1 MTHFDKLSRT
11 MIRPAPPPAQ
21 LREDE
26 LDLLSIFRLIRRRIW
41 LILIVGAVL
50 TALALPSILSMQR
63 PYYGQSRLLI
73 QQPLTSVLAVEQ
85 GAQATAPLDPNT
97 EIERLLARPIAV
109 RVVQDFHLDRLE
121 EFNPTLQPVPVLASW
136 IAGAKRWVK
145 GEAPPEPPTQDD
157 IMESVILNY
166 YNALSV
172 RRSGSTEV
180 IEIGF
185 SSLDPQLAA
194 DIPNALVRIYLEA
207 RETGVR
213 GRVSEAEAWLKPQI
227 DAQRARLD
235 DANAAVKAFRET
247 SGLVSDDAR
256 ADAAR
261 TISALSDREAQLATE
276 AIDVR
281 ATLAS
286 LEAKRGTPEA
296 ALAIESETMATLRRS
311 LQQQQGQLER
321 LLQVYGEN
329 YGSVL
334 DARSAIRETQ
344 GAIAG
349 EVDRTIQ
356 GLQAKLA
363 SIDRESTA
371 AAAGLDEARTRLAR
385 LNGLQNQLALL
396 VAAANREQ
404 KALDLLQDQR
414 RELERQGDVPV
425 AEAEILSPASVPLAP
440 SGRGKLIYL
449 IGAMVGAGSVAV
461 TAALVREML
470 DSSLRSPQQLA
481 RLPGVMSGGLVPALG
496 KDEAAHLRDTL
507 RKQRGGMFAEA
518 VRGLIHALER
528 GNDGALPASVLVTS
542 ALPGD
547 GKSTLALALA
557 LELAAG
563 GRKVLLVDG
572 DLRQGRIGE
581 AFGVE
586 GEGAPGLLDLLA
598 GRATAE
604 AVIRHDPETR
614 VDFVTRGGNDGFGAL
629 REARQLAELVRL
641 AEARGALLIL
651 DSAPILA
658 TTETAILA
666 GIAERAV
673 LVLRWGKT
681 PRRAADLAVAQ
692 IAAQT
697 AGPILATMNAVD
709 LKRHALYGFHDAGM
723 FVDRLTKY
731 YPDRR

>member
-21 LREDE
+21 LREEE

-41 LILIVGAVL
+41 LIVIVGAAL

-73 QQPLTSVLAVEQ
+73 QQPLTSALAVEQ
-85 GAQATAPLDPNT
+85 GAQLTAPLDPNT

-109 RVVQDFHLDRLE
+109 RVVQDFHLDRVE
-121 EFNPTLQPVPVLASW
+121 EFNPTLRPVPVLSSW
-136 IAGAKRWVK
+136 IAAAKRWVK
-145 GEAPPEPPTQDD
+145 GEAPPEPPTQGD

-194 DIPNALVRIYLEA
+194 DIPNALVRIYIEA

-213 GRVSEAEAWLKPQI
+213 GRVSEAEAWLTPQI
-227 DAQRARLD
+227 DAQRARFD
-235 DANAAVKAFRET
+235 DAAAAVKAFRES

-256 ADAAR
+256 ADTAR
-261 TISALSDREAQLATE
+261 TISVLSDRQSQLATE
-276 AIDVR
+276 AVDAR
-281 ATLAS
+281 ATLTS

-296 ALAIESETMATLRRS
+296 TQAVDTETMAALRRS
-311 LQQQQGQLER
+311 LQQQQSQLER

-356 GLQAKLA
+356 ALQAKLA
-363 SIDRESTA
+363 SIDREATA
-371 AAAGLDEARTRLAR
+371 ATTGLDEARARLAT
-385 LNGLQNQLALL
+385 LNGMQNQLTLL

-404 KALDLLQDQR
+404 KSLDLLQDQR
-414 RELERQGDVPV
+414 RELQRQGDVPV
-425 AEAEILSPASVPLAP
+425 AEAEILSPASVPQAP

-449 IGAMVGAGSVAV
+449 IGAMIGAGSVAV
-461 TAALVREML
+461 TVALVCEML
-470 DSSLRSPQQLA
+470 DSGLRSPQQLA
-481 RLPGVMSGGLVPALG
+481 RTPGVVSGGLVPALG
-496 KDEAAHLRDTL
+496 KDEAANLRDTL
-507 RKQRGGMFAEA
+507 RKRRGGMFAEA
-518 VRGLIHALER
+518 VRGLIHTLER
-528 GNDGALPASVLVTS
+528 VNAGALPTSVLVTS

-563 GRKVLLVDG
+563 GRKVVLVDA
-572 DLRQGRIGE
+572 DLRQGRLAM
-581 AFGVE
+581 AFGVDE
-586 GEGAPGLLDLLA
+586 GPGLLDLLA
-598 GRATAE
+598 GHASAE
-604 AVIRHDPETR
+604 AVIRRDPETR
-614 VDFVTRGGNDGFGAL
+614 VDFVTRGSAGEFGAL
-629 REARQLAELVRL
+629 REARQLGNLLHL
-641 AEARGALLIL
+641 AEARGAVLVF

-658 TTETAILA
+658 TTETQILA
-666 GIAERAV
+666 GVAERTILA
-673 LVLRWGKT
+673 LRWGKT
-681 PRRAADLAVAQ
+681 PRRAADLALAQ
-692 IAAQT
+692 IAAQSP
-697 AGPILATMNAVD
+697 GPILAAMNAVD
-709 LKRHALYGFHDAGM
+709 LKRHARYGFHDAGM
-723 FVDRLTKY
+723 FADRLTKY
-731 YPDRR
+731 YPERR

>member
-11 MIRPAPPPAQ
+11 MIRPAPAPAQ

-26 LDLLSIFRLIRRRIW
+26 LDLFSIFRLIRRRIW
-41 LILIVGAVL
+41 LIVIVGAVL
-50 TALALPSILSMQR
+50 TALALPSILSMER

-73 QQPLTSVLAVEQ
+73 QQPLTSALAVEQ
-85 GAQATAPLDPNT
+85 GAQAAAPLDPNT

-121 EFNPTLQPVPVLASW
+121 EFNPTLKPVPVLATW
-136 IAGAKRWVK
+136 IDAAKRWLK
-145 GEAPPEPPTQDD
+145 GEAAPEPPTQDD
-157 IMESVILNY
+157 IMESVISNY
-166 YNALSV
+166 YSSLVV
-172 RRSGSTEV
+172 RRSGSSEV

-185 SSLDPQLAA
+185 ASLDPQLAA

-213 GRVSEAEAWLKPQI
+213 GRVSEAEAWLTPQI
-227 DAQRARLD
+227 DAQRARFD
-235 DANAAVKAFRET
+235 DALAAVKTFRET

-261 TISALSDREAQLATE
+261 TISALSDRQAQLATE
-276 AIDVR
+276 AVDTR

-286 LEAKRGTPEA
+286 LKAKRGTPEA
-296 ALAIESETMATLRRS
+296 AQAIDSETVATLRRS
-311 LQQQQGQLER
+311 LQQQQSQLER

-334 DARSAIRETQ
+334 DARSTIRDTQ
-344 GAIAG
+344 AAIAG

-356 GLQAKLA
+356 ALEAKLG
-363 SIDRESTA
+363 SIDRENA
-371 AAAGLDEARTRLAR
+371 AATAGLDEARSRLAR

-396 VAAANREQ
+396 LAAANREQ
-404 KALDLLQDQR
+404 KTLDLLQDQR

-425 AEAEILSPASVPLAP
+425 AEAEILSPASVPLMP

-449 IGAMVGAGSVAV
+449 IGAMIGAGSVAV
-461 TAALVREML
+461 TVALAREML
-470 DSSLRSPQQLA
+470 DSGLRSPQQLA

-496 KDEAAHLRDTL
+496 RNEAAHLRDTL
-507 RKQRGGMFAEA
+507 RKRRGGMFAEA

-528 GNDGALPASVLVTS
+528 GNDGVLPTSVLVTS

-572 DLRQGRIGE
+572 DLRQGRVAE
-581 AFGVE
+581 AFGV
-586 GEGAPGLLDLLA
+586 EGAPGLLDLLA
-598 GRATAE
+598 GHATAE

-614 VDFVTRGGNDGFGAL
+614 VDFVTRGSSDEFGAL
-629 REARQLAELVRL
+629 REARQLADLLRL
-641 AEARGALLIL
+641 AEDRGAVLVF

-666 GIAERAV
+666 GLAERAL
-673 LVLRWGKT
+673 LVLRWGRT

-692 IAAQT
+692 IGAQT

-709 LKRHALYGFHDAGM
+709 LKRHAQYGFHDAGM
-723 FVDRLTKY
+723 FAGRLTKY
-731 YPDRR
+731 YPERH